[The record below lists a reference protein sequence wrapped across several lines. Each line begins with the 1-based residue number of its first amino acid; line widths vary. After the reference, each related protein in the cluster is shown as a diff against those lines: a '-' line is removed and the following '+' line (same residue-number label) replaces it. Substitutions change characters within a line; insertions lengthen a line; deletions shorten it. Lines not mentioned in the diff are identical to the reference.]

1 MSGRVGSITTGII
14 TDGLVF
20 NMDAANRASTV
31 PSSAT
36 STAFNTIDTSISGAF
51 VNGTIYDSSTISPSY
66 GFDGTGDYIDINNE
80 SYFDYNEFLT
90 SECWIYL
97 NGTSRCSLIGK
108 GPGQASAGGWMW
120 DYGGFNSGQIEFV
133 AIGGSSKYINI
144 GTSLSVTAWHHVVAT
159 FNSTLS
165 GNSKLQLYVDGEIVS
180 SPTYTTSGVM
190 GTILNNNYDVRIGA
204 RSDTGN
210 LPLNGNI
217 QSLRLYNRALSATE
231 ILHNYNA
238 LKGRFD
244 L

>member
-1 MSGRVGSITTGII
+1 MGIRRGSISTPII
-14 TDGLVF
+14 ADGLVF
-20 NMDAANRASTV
+20 NMDAANRASTI

-36 STAFNTIDTSISGAF
+36 TKAFNTIDTAVSGSF
-51 VNGTIYDSSTISPSY
+51 SSTGIWDSSTITPSLAF
-66 GFDGTGDYIDINNE
+66 GGISDYIDINNE
-80 SYFDYNEFLT
+80 SYFDFNEFLT
-90 SECWIYL
+90 SECWVYL
-97 NGTSRCSLIGK
+97 NDTSRCSLIGK

-180 SPTYTTSGVM
+180 SPTYTTSGTM
-190 GTILNNNYDVRIGA
+190 STILNNNYDVRIGA
-204 RSDTGN
+204 RSNTGN
-210 LPLNGNI
+210 IPLNGNI
-217 QSLRLYNRALSATE
+217 QSLRLYNRALSANE
-231 ILHNYNA
+231 VLHNYNA
-238 LKGRFD
+238 LKSRFG